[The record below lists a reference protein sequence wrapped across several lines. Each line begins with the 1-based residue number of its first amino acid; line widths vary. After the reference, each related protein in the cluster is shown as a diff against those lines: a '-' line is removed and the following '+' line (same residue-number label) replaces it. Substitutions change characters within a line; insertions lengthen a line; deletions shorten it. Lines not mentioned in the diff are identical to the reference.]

1 MTPSLPMI
9 PRAIPRAALAATL
22 AAALVATA
30 GCGWFRKGNDLYAA
44 DPADRPLEVPP
55 PLPASDAPQATG
67 SVTASS
73 VVEARRTASAA
84 LGFNLQ
90 GSRDE
95 VFARVGQA
103 LEASEGLTIV
113 SRAQLLGAYDVNYRD
128 SNFLVRVSEVEG
140 GAYVSAVDPRGVP
153 ASGEAP
159 AQLIRALQT
168 ALGGQ

>member
-1 MTPSLPMI
+1 MTPTLPMI
-9 PRAIPRAALAATL
+9 PRAMLAATL

-30 GCGWFRKGNDLYAA
+30 GCSWFRKSDELYAA

-55 PLPASDAPQATG
+55 PLPAAGEAQASG

-73 VVEARRTASAA
+73 VVQARRAAAPSA
-84 LGFNLQ
+84 LGFNAQ

-95 VFARVGQA
+95 VFARIGQA
-103 LEASEGLTIV
+103 LEGIEGVTVV
-113 SRAQLLGAYDVNYRD
+113 SRAQLLGAYDVDYQG
-128 SNFLVRVSEVEG
+128 SNFLVRVSEIDG

-153 ASGEAP
+153 ASGDAP
-159 AQLIRALQT
+159 AELVRALQA

>member
-1 MTPSLPMI
+1 MTPRLSML
-9 PRAIPRAALAATL
+9 PRAALAASL
-22 AAALVATA
+22 AVVLIATA

-55 PLPASDAPQATG
+55 PLPSSDAPQPSG

-73 VVEARRTASAA
+73 VVEARRAASTA
-84 LGFNLQ
+84 LGFNAR

-95 VFARVGQA
+95 VFAKVGQA
-103 LEASEGLTIV
+103 LEASEGVTVV
-113 SRAQLLGAYDVNYRD
+113 SRAQLLGAYDVNYQG

-153 ASGEAP
+153 ASGDAP
-159 AQLIRALQT
+159 AQLIGALQA